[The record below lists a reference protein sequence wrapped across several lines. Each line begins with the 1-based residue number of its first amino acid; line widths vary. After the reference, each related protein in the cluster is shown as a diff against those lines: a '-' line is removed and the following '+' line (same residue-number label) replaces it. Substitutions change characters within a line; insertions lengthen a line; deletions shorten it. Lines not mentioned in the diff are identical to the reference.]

1 MLKRRNFKRDYLNA
15 TRNMKDFLLSAK
27 SREFFIFLF
36 FFLIAGGFWLLQ
48 TLNNDYETEFSI
60 PVRLKNV
67 PNKNKKYVK
76 KQLEQLDHNFLDYI
90 CYWNKKTY
98 LNGLQ
103 DGINLILFALV
114 GDSYG
119 T

>member
-1 MLKRRNFKRDYLNA
+1 MDLNKNKMKELIDSWYEFRDE
-15 TRNMKDFLLSAK
+15 DIS
-27 SREFFIFLF
+27 
-36 FFLIAGGFWLLQ
+36 
-48 TLNNDYETEFSI
+48 TLTCEEDRKHWIYIDEISEKI
-60 PVRLKNV
+60 LKNV

-119 T
+119 S